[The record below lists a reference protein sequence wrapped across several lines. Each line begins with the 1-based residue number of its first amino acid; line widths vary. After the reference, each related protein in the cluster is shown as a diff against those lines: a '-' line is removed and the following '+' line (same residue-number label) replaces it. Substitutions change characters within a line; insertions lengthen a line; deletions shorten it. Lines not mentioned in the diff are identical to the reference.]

1 MERGEELR
9 IRVDGDAGGNRLT
22 GRWRCLRQST
32 YKRMDECVL
41 VLLSF
46 ENDYSTLDRAFD
58 FILKWLSDVRFNSCI
73 NR

>member
-22 GRWRCLRQST
+22 GRWQYLRQST

-46 ENDYSTLDRAFD
+46 ENDYSTLDRSFD
-58 FILKWLSDVRFNSCI
+58 LVMKWLSDVQFISYI

>member
-1 MERGEELR
+1 MPEAIDLQEK
-9 IRVDGDAGGNRLT
+9 
-22 GRWRCLRQST
+22 WRCMKQST
-32 YKRMDECVL
+32 YKRMDEYVL

-58 FILKWLSDVRFNSCI
+58 LVLKWLSDVRFNSCI

>member
-9 IRVDGDAGGNRLT
+9 IRVDGDVGGHRLT

-32 YKRMDECVL
+32 YKRMDEYVL

-58 FILKWLSDVRFNSCI
+58 LVLKWLSDVCFISCI

>member
-22 GRWRCLRQST
+22 GIWRFLGQST

-58 FILKWLSDVRFNSCI
+58 LILKWLSDVRFNSCI

>member
-1 MERGEELR
+1 MERRKELR
-9 IRVDGDAGGNRLT
+9 IRVDGDAGGNRLI

-58 FILKWLSDVRFNSCI
+58 LVLKWLSDVCFSSCI

>member
-32 YKRMDECVL
+32 YKRMAMPEAIDLQE
-41 VLLSF
+41 
-46 ENDYSTLDRAFD
+46 DG
-58 FILKWLSDVRFNSCI
+58 
-73 NR
+73 